1 MPIVKSFHRTTSAFL
16 IALAGLAALTAPT
29 LVAAGGAEPNGSSA
43 YVLFGPGSRGA
54 DMSGSMEDIQRASS
68 LRAGTEPLLYVR
80 EGGSAYVIR
89 DAATVRKAK
98 SFFEPEEALGA
109 RQSELGSRQSALG
122 RQQSRLGAEQAAL
135 SNRQA
140 NSSPREAEGLARQEE
155 ALSHRQEEL
164 GRQQEALGRE
174 QERVARIATE
184 QIKSL
189 ISEALRSGLA
199 QRVE

>member
-1 MPIVKSFHRTTSAFL
+1 
-16 IALAGLAALTAPT
+16 
-29 LVAAGGAEPNGSSA
+29 
-43 YVLFGPGSRGA
+43 
-54 DMSGSMEDIQRASS
+54 MSGSMEDIQRASS

-164 GRQQEALGRE
+164 GRQQEALGRQQEALGRE